1 MLDQLDQPLAYADW
15 LTREDLMIYVEAFK
29 TSGFTGPL
37 NRYRA
42 QSLDPQELP
51 QVIGKRLE
59 QATCLI
65 AGSKDPVRHF
75 VQGVDLYEKPADFC
89 DDLEKQQLSKRQ
101 VTGYNKK
108 PQKKPIKPYTRSL
121 IAYKDIFLEETNQK

>member
-1 MLDQLDQPLAYADW
+1 
-15 LTREDLMIYVEAFK
+15 MIYVEAFK
-29 TSGFTGPL
+29 ASGFTGPL

-42 QSLDPQELP
+42 QPLDPQELP

-75 VQGVDLYEKPADFC
+75 IQGVDLYEKPADFC
-89 DDLEKQQLSKRQ
+89 DDFRETTIIEKAGHWVQQEA
-101 VTGYNKK
+101 
-108 PQKKPIKPYTRSL
+108 P
-121 IAYKDIFLEETNQK
+121 EETNRALHAFINSL